1 MNMRELPVSTTAL
14 ADVLAILGRRGWLSP
29 PLFEFAPT
37 AELVTGVATTIA
49 MAPGPDPSGGA
60 FEKLYARLDD
70 DLSSRIVVIG
80 GAGEIDAAVWGQ
92 ILSRAARRAGA
103 IAAVIDGCIRDRVH
117 LAGEGLPVWARR
129 ECTVGGVGV
138 VHVTSIDEPVMIGG
152 VTVRPGDRVTV
163 DRGGAV
169 VLDSASA
176 DALLTHAREYATAE
190 DALLKDLRR
199 GVPLGEAY
207 EHKRRVVQRIRESL

>member
-1 MNMRELPVSTTAL
+1 MRPSVWHRHALMNMRELPVSTTAL

-129 ECTVGGVGV
+129 ECTVGGV
-138 VHVTSIDEPVMIGG
+138 
-152 VTVRPGDRVTV
+152 
-163 DRGGAV
+163 
-169 VLDSASA
+169 SA